1 MGKGENR
8 DGVRGK
14 EDYRRIYIKRMRA
27 RDQKGQRERERV
39 REQE

>member
-14 EDYRRIYIKRMRA
+14 EDYRRIDIKNM
-27 RDQKGQRERERV
+27 RV
-39 REQE
+39 REQEGRERE